1 MTKKTLALAC
11 LLAGLAAGPTLAHEF
26 HVEGLTIDHPFAR
39 ENPRVGGAGGAF
51 MTITNS
57 GDTDDILVGASS
69 PVSADVELHT
79 HIMEDGVMRMREVEG
94 GIPVPAGTVVELQPG
109 GYHVMFMEINEPL
122 VEGDE
127 FPLTLIFER
136 AGSID
141 VMVSVEDISAGAHGG
156 MEHMGETSEMDGAG
170 HMEGMAESHGDT
182 MPADTMAD
190 DTADDMADDTAAD
203 TAADS
208 ATEPMHGHTTE

>member
-1 MTKKTLALAC
+1 MTKRTLALAC
-11 LLAGLAAGPTLAHEF
+11 LLAGLAAGPTLAQENR
-26 HVEGLTIDHPFAR
+26 VEGLTIDHPFAR
-39 ENPRVGGAGGAF
+39 ENPRTGGAGGAF
-51 MTITNS
+51 MTITNA
-57 GDTDDILVGASS
+57 GDADDVLVGASS

-127 FPLTLIFER
+127 FPLTLIFEH

-141 VMVSVEDISAGAHGG
+141 VMVSVEDISAGAHGE
-156 MEHMGETSEMDGAG
+156 MEHMGETSEMDAAEP
-170 HMEGMAESHGDT
+170 MEGMAEAHGED
-182 MPADTMAD
+182 MPAD
-190 DTADDMADDTAAD
+190 DTADVTATDA
-203 TAADS
+203 
-208 ATEPMHGHTTE
+208 ATEPMPGHTTE